1 MDGAFNINNNVS
13 GRLNSVEIC
22 LVIVKDCVQNFNSL
36 KKYFKWRIDKIGL
49 TLSQPSGKV
58 YRK

>member
-22 LVIVKDCVQNFNSL
+22 LVIVKDCVQNFHSL
-36 KKYFKWRIDKIGL
+36 KKIF
-49 TLSQPSGKV
+49 
-58 YRK
+58 